1 MLKICICKSTLISI
15 YQFTTQ
21 LMLSGTVTA
30 VNLGKEKSPSVG
42 HTLTSEMLMKIWL
55 RLHQFFK
62 KEEKR
67 LMQSL

>member
-1 MLKICICKSTLISI
+1 
-15 YQFTTQ
+15 
-21 LMLSGTVTA
+21 MLSGTVTA